1 MTKTLF
7 LETTMATE
15 PSARQ
20 LPDWIV
26 DHMRKYVETN
36 GKQGHIWNGV
46 PTLLLTTTG
55 RRSGKSLMLPLI
67 YGKDGDRYLIVASK
81 GGAPEHP
88 AWYVNLHA
96 APNVQVQVGADKFA
110 AKARTAT
117 KAERPDLW
125 NVMTKTW
132 PAYDDYQAKTTREIP
147 LVVLERA

>member
-1 MTKTLF
+1 
-7 LETTMATE
+7 MATE
-15 PSARQ
+15 PQSARQ

-26 DHMRKYVETN
+26 DHMKKYVETN
-36 GKQGHIWNGV
+36 GKEGHIWNGV

-88 AWYVNLHA
+88 AWYVNLRA
-96 APNVQVQVGADKFA
+96 QPNVKVQVGSDKFA

-117 KAERPDLW
+117 KAERPALW
-125 NVMTKTW
+125 KLMTKIW
-132 PAYDDYQAKTTREIP
+132 PSYDDYQAKTTREIP